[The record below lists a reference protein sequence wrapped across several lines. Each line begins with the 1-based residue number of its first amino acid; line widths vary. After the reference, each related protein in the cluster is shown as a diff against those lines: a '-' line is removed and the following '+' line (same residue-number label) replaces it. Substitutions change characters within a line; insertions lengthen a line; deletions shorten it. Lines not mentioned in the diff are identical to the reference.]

1 MESIS
6 HPADQGRDVER
17 ERLVD
22 FRQRLYGCLGARAD
36 ALFELGDAV
45 LCAGGPVTSLVE
57 LCQEK
62 RFRRGHGALYDA
74 LACGQL
80 DSAAVGRLLA
90 WSWEPVDEGPLKI
103 AVDVSAWARP
113 DAETSPARCHCY
125 HCCRCDGARKTIP
138 GWPFSVAAGL
148 SWGASSW
155 TAPLDAMRLG
165 PDDDAT
171 VRSVQQVQRVVD
183 NLAGAGKLAGR
194 PAPLFVFDAGYDL
207 TRISYLTT
215 EHGLGVQILGRVR
228 GNRVY
233 YTRPQ
238 PDTDTDTGD
247 GDTGDGDTGD
257 SDTDG
262 TGTGS
267 GNGSGPWRA
276 RVGRP
281 ARHGRRFKL
290 DEPATWPAPD
300 ERAGGHNRRYGTV
313 AVAAWHGLHQQL
325 SRQGGWASFTGQL
338 PIVEGTLIRIT
349 VARLPGHRRPQDLWL
364 WWTGPPGT
372 VFDLDLL
379 WKAYLRR
386 FDLEHTFR
394 FAKQDL
400 GWTVPQI
407 QTPQQG
413 ERWTWLILAAYTQLR
428 LAAPLTDDL
437 RRPWQKPI
445 PPDRPLTPGRVRR
458 GFPTL
463 IRKLPTPARGPKF
476 SRPGPGRPTGTTRP
490 PRTRYPV
497 SKTHT
502 EPGTKPLIRD
512 ATQGE
517 LKAA

>member
-1 MESIS
+1 MVSRS
-6 HPADQGRDVER
+6 HPAGQDRDVER
-17 ERLVD
+17 ERLVG
-22 FRQRLYGCLGARAD
+22 FRQRLYGCFAARAD

-80 DSAAVGRLLA
+80 DSVAVGRLLA
-90 WSWEPVDEGPLKI
+90 CSWEPVDEGPVKV
-103 AVDVSAWARP
+103 AVDVSTWARP
-113 DAETSPARCHCY
+113 DAETSPERCHCY
-125 HCCRCDGARKTIP
+125 HSCRCDGARKTIP
-138 GWPFSVAAGL
+138 GWPYSVAAGL

-171 VRSVQQVQRVVD
+171 IRSVEQVQRVYD
-183 NLAGAGKLAGR
+183 NLREAGTLAGR
-194 PAPLFVFDAGYDL
+194 PAPLFVFDSGYDM

-215 EHGLGVQILGRVR
+215 EHGLDVQILGRVR

-233 YTRPQ
+233 YTCP
-238 PDTDTDTGD
+238 PPDNDTD
-247 GDTGDGDTGD
+247 
-257 SDTDG
+257 DTDG
-262 TGTGS
+262 TGTGT
-267 GNGSGPWRA
+267 GTGPQRA

-290 DEPATWPAPD
+290 DEPATLPAPD
-300 ERAGGHNRRYGTV
+300 EQLRGHNQRYGSVT
-313 AVAAWHGLHQQL
+313 VAAWHGLHQKL
-325 SRQGGWASFTGQL
+325 ARQAGWAAFTGEL
-338 PIVEGTLIRIT
+338 PIVKGTLIRIK
-349 VARLPGHRRPQDLWL
+349 VARLPGRGRRRPQDLWM
-364 WWTGPPGT
+364 WWTGPAGT

-394 FAKQDL
+394 FVKQEL

-413 ERWTWLILAAYTQLR
+413 DRWTWLILAGFTQLR
-428 LAAPLTDDL
+428 LAAPLTQDM
-437 RRPWQKPI
+437 RRRWEKPV
-445 PPDRPLTPGRVRR
+445 PPGAQPTPGRVRR
-458 GFPTL
+458 SFPTL
-463 IRKLPTPARGPKF
+463 VHKLPTPARSPKF

-497 SKTHT
+497 GKNQPKTARNH
-502 EPGTKPLIRD
+502 PKKD
-512 ATQGE
+512 ATPDRATTPTG
-517 LKAA
+517 

>member
-1 MESIS
+1 MVSIS
-6 HPADQGRDVER
+6 HPAGRDRDVER

-22 FRQRLYGCLGARAD
+22 FRQQLYGCFGARAD
-36 ALFELGDAV
+36 ALFELGEAV

-74 LACGQL
+74 LACGRL

-90 WSWEPVDEGPLKI
+90 WSWEPADEGPLKI
-103 AVDVSAWARP
+103 AVDVSTWARP

-138 GWPFSVAAGL
+138 GWPFSFAAGL

-171 VRSVQQVQRVVD
+171 IRSVQQVQRVFD
-183 NLAGAGKLAGR
+183 NLRDAGKLAGR
-194 PAPLFVFDAGYDL
+194 PAPLFVFDSGYDL
-207 TRISYLTT
+207 TRISYLAQQQ
-215 EHGLGVQILGRVR
+215 GLGVQILGRVR

-233 YTRPQ
+233 YTCP
-238 PDTDTDTGD
+238 PPPTDLAGTGTDT
-247 GDTGDGDTGD
+247 
-257 SDTDG
+257 G
-262 TGTGS
+262 TGTG
-267 GNGSGPWRA
+267 PRRA

-290 DEPATWPAPD
+290 DAPATWPAPD
-300 ERAGGHNRRYGTV
+300 EQASSHNQRYGTV
-313 AVAAWHGLHQQL
+313 KVTAWHGLHQQL
-325 SRQGGWASFTGQL
+325 ARQGGWASFTGQL
-338 PIVEGTLIRIT
+338 PIVEGTLIRIK
-349 VARLPGHRRPQDLWL
+349 VAQLPGHRKPQDLWL

-372 VFDLDLL
+372 GFDLDLL

-428 LAAPLTDDL
+428 LAAPLTEDL

-445 PPDRPLTPGRVRR
+445 PPDRQLTPGRVRR

-463 IRKLPTPARGPKF
+463 ARKLPTPASGPKF
-476 SRPGPGRPTGTTRP
+476 SRPGPGRPPGTTRS

-497 SKTHT
+497 GKNHPTVNKNHPKKDS
-502 EPGTKPLIRD
+502 IRD
-512 ATQGE
+512 GAMTPTG
-517 LKAA
+517 